1 MSNKPK
7 QAPKFYLEINSDI
20 RPDIAVDLF
29 QNTLKAHSIFN
40 ERPHVRKISPVEE
53 TCSMLREDPEL
64 YKTYRDNI
72 SVSFQDAWF
81 KHTCEDD
88 CISTRQRVQII
99 ADQAAQ
105 NFLNLWISAP
115 TPLGRNHAHDIIPQ
129 MEKDQEGPYRP
140 ATKEEISM
148 ISKKERLDVPDP
160 KADIEQKEK
169 KSTHQEEYVDEIM
182 EKIKR
187 AKEHP
192 LLEYAIK
199 HLDTM
204 AEGCTDKDLK
214 VMETTKLLLTM
225 LISEDIDNTQMYA
238 SLSLAQAVMWKYYK
252 RPNNSYAEM
261 SSKEKAFREKIT
273 GGDFENEQAE
283 NSIENKA

>member
-1 MSNKPK
+1 MSDK
-7 QAPKFYLEINSDI
+7 QSKPKFYLEIIADI
-20 RPDIAVDLF
+20 RPDLAVDF
-29 QNTLKAHSIFN
+29 YQQTLRTLIVSN
-40 ERPHVRKISPVEE
+40 EEPHIRKISPIEE

-64 YKTYRDNI
+64 YKAYRDNI

-81 KHTCEDD
+81 KHTCEDNF
-88 CISTRQRVQII
+88 ISTHQRVRII

-129 MEKDQEGPYRP
+129 MEKDLLEGPYRP

>member
-1 MSNKPK
+1 MSDK
-7 QAPKFYLEINSDI
+7 QSKPKFYLEII
-20 RPDIAVDLF
+20 
-29 QNTLKAHSIFN
+29 
-40 ERPHVRKISPVEE
+40 
-53 TCSMLREDPEL
+53 
-64 YKTYRDNI
+64 
-72 SVSFQDAWF
+72 
-81 KHTCEDD
+81 
-88 CISTRQRVQII
+88 
-99 ADQAAQ
+99 
-105 NFLNLWISAP
+105 LNLWISAP

-129 MEKDQEGPYRP
+129 IKKDLLEGPYRP

-160 KADIEQKEK
+160 KADIERKEND
-169 KSTHQEEYVDEIM
+169 VFIDEIL

-252 RPNNSYAEM
+252 RPNNSYTEM

-273 GGDFENEQAE
+273 GGDFENEQAA
-283 NSIENKA
+283 NFDENKA